1 VGSRAEWSGTVALLA
16 SGRIIKLGEFHRN
29 FKGGIYDL
37 PKIGTILLASAR
49 VHLAEMERKVADL
62 KALRRELADLLGQCR
77 HGTVAECRVIEAL
90 SPSPTGAP

>member
-1 VGSRAEWSGTVALLA
+1 
-16 SGRIIKLGEFHRN
+16 
-29 FKGGIYDL
+29 
-37 PKIGTILLASAR
+37 
-49 VHLAEMERKVADL
+49 MERKVADL